1 MKRTL
6 GRFSTFCLIITVPV
20 LLGSLAFGAGQHEE
34 HGGAPHGEV
43 GGGHVPAHG
52 PAPAAHAPAA
62 HAPARGE
69 ERAPAGRDFRDAQGH
84 PTAPHVHSRNDE
96 WVGHAP
102 ANDARFH
109 LDHPWEHGRF
119 PGGFGPGHVYH
130 LAGGGPSR
138 FWFNGWYFSVF
149 PDEIGYVGDWLWDSD
164 PIVIYEDPDHPGWY
178 LAYNSRLGTYVH
190 VQYMG

>member
-1 MKRTL
+1 MKNSTGVILSAFLLILSVPAYL
-6 GRFSTFCLIITVPV
+6 G
-20 LLGSLAFGAGQHEE
+20 AQHEE
-34 HGGAPHGEV
+34 HGGGAPRGEV
-43 GGGHVPAHG
+43 GGGHIPAHG
-52 PAPAAHAPAA
+52 PEARSAPRQEARPAPRQEERQ
-62 HAPARGE
+62 APARE
-69 ERAPAGRDFRDAQGH
+69 FRDAGGH
-84 PTAPHVHSRNDE
+84 PNAPHVHARDDQ

-119 PGGFGPGHVYH
+119 PGGFGRGHVYR
-130 LAGGGPSR
+130 LGGGGPSR

-149 PDEIGYVGDWLWDSD
+149 PDEVGYCGDWLWDSD

-190 VQYMG
+190 VQYLG